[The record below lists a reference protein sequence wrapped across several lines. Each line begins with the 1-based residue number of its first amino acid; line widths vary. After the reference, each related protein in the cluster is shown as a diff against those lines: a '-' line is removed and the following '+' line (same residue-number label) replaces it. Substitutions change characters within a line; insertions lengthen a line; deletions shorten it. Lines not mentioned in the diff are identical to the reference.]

1 LEKKANIKFS
11 GVSPK
16 YLSIPHSK
24 GFKNTNRKKAR
35 PIVDLCRTKHL
46 RFKHDLRTISLSVT
60 LNDSGKAM
68 KNCLIFALIIIISL
82 NKGKAEEPKINAYI
96 TMGDIFP
103 VEVERVD
110 ENEDRKT

>member
-1 LEKKANIKFS
+1 
-11 GVSPK
+11 
-16 YLSIPHSK
+16 
-24 GFKNTNRKKAR
+24 
-35 PIVDLCRTKHL
+35 
-46 RFKHDLRTISLSVT
+46 
-60 LNDSGKAM
+60 M